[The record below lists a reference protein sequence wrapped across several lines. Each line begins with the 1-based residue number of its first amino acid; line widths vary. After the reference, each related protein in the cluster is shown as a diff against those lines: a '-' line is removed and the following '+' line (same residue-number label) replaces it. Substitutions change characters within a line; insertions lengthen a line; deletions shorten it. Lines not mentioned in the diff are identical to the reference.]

1 MINVLPEDP
10 SNDQQRRDAENYRL
24 SQFEAWDMLSGRV
37 KPHLG
42 GAEKYLDIIGGNYYV
57 HNQWIL
63 GGSFID
69 QSSPRYRPFREIVK
83 EVYDRYRRPLFIA
96 ETGIED
102 DERPK
107 WFRYV
112 VTEVFAAMEL
122 GAQVEGVCL
131 YPIVNHPGWDDDRH
145 CYNGLWDYPDENGR
159 REIYQPLANEL
170 QRLRKEFDE
179 MTRKISV

>member
-1 MINVLPEDP
+1 QV
-10 SNDQQRRDAENYRL
+10 RDAENYRQ
-24 SQFEAWDMLSGRV
+24 SQYEAWDMLSGRV

-63 GGSFID
+63 GGSFIE
-69 QSSPRYRPFREIVK
+69 QSNPRYRPFREMVI

-102 DERPK
+102 EERPN

-112 VTEVFAAMEL
+112 VTEVFAAMEQ
-122 GAQVEGVCL
+122 GAQLEGVCL
-131 YPIVNHPGWDDDRH
+131 YPIVNHPGWDDERH
-145 CYNGLWDYPDENGR
+145 CYNGLWDYPDDHGR
-159 REIYQPLANEL
+159 REIYQPLADEL
-170 QRLRKEFDE
+170 QRLRKQFEE
-179 MTRKISV
+179 MTRRISV